1 MAKTEGKGGEMKKVH
16 YWIDVPM
23 FIVFG
28 IPTFF
33 ISYAVFVIRAAYAG
47 AECYFDKEVFIRR
60 YTGKKEG

>member
-1 MAKTEGKGGEMKKVH
+1 MKKVH